1 MKKSFDD
8 YLGVRRPRKVKH
20 VKIFLHNNPF
30 RLEDQINQFAD
41 DHPYYKILGVKVG
54 SYEDPDGI
62 NSLMAVVTFL
72 EDSKETVFGDYE
84 DDADEERDSD

>member
-20 VKIFLHNNPF
+20 VEIFLNDSPF
-30 RLEDQINQFAD
+30 RLRDQINQFAD
-41 DHPYYKILGVKVG
+41 DNPYYKILGVKI
-54 SYEDPDGI
+54 SPYDDPEGYY
-62 NSLMAVVTFL
+62 SLMAVVTFL

>member
-20 VKIFLHNNPF
+20 VKFFVRAILSV
-30 RLEDQINQFAD
+30 LEQDINDFAD
-41 DHPYYKILGVKVG
+41 EHPEYKILGVKLTL
-54 SYEDPDGI
+54 DGHENYI
-62 NSLMAVVTFL
+62 STITYL

>member
-20 VKIFLHNNPF
+20 VKFFVRANLSV
-30 RLEDQINQFAD
+30 LEQDINDFAD
-41 DHPYYKILGVKVG
+41 AHPEYKILGVKLTL
-54 SYEDPDGI
+54 DGHENYI
-62 NSLMAVVTFL
+62 STITYL